1 MSIDRDG
8 QELDEAL
15 ALIEKLVQVDQY
27 RPADQMG
34 ELKLDVL
41 ERTIELIRIKRK
53 CLRNGLPLEE
63 FIQGNILNNETSIRY
78 ISPERIDSL
87 GSGTTPIHLQPK
99 LLLFLLLYHREN
111 YRVLD
116 IIERF
121 IEKVWDSLKTV
132 DFKRTETGVLRCYTN
147 TRFSANTLREY
158 GLLKFTKKEAY
169 KTWILS
175 LPGFLVASLVL
186 EKYKEDWQVPR
197 VERLHNYDLHN
208 DILAAKEQLET
219 YDDYVGCLARICEPN
234 LDLYKT
240 FGPVL
245 KRAYSLLND
254 YWEVMRDHKLNI
266 ADRQK
271 ASMALINKIDQIPD
285 SAQFY
290 SELSKSINLERVLS
304 DV

>member
-116 IIERF
+116 IIER
-121 IEKVWDSLKTV
+121 
-132 DFKRTETGVLRCYTN
+132 
-147 TRFSANTLREY
+147 
-158 GLLKFTKKEAY
+158 
-169 KTWILS
+169 
-175 LPGFLVASLVL
+175 
-186 EKYKEDWQVPR
+186 
-197 VERLHNYDLHN
+197 
-208 DILAAKEQLET
+208 
-219 YDDYVGCLARICEPN
+219 
-234 LDLYKT
+234 LYE
-240 FGPVL
+240 F
-245 KRAYSLLND
+245 
-254 YWEVMRDHKLNI
+254 
-266 ADRQK
+266 
-271 ASMALINKIDQIPD
+271 
-285 SAQFY
+285 
-290 SELSKSINLERVLS
+290 
-304 DV
+304 